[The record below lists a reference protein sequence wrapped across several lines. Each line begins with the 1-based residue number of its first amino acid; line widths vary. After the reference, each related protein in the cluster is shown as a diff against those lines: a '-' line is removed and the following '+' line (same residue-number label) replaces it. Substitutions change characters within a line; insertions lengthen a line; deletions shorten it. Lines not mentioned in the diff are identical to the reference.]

1 MQYEKTSKSPNL
13 LSAPSEYEQQYQNQ
27 LNNVLR
33 LYFNE
38 LDEYNRQV
46 IQKTRN
52 LSVLNWLGTGS
63 F

>member
-1 MQYEKTSKSPNL
+1 MQSEKTSKSPSL
-13 LSAPSEYEQQYQNQ
+13 LSPPSEYEQQYQNQ

-46 IQKTRN
+46 VQKTRN
-52 LSVLNWLGTGS
+52 LTVLNWLGTGS